1 MTGIRTEHSDSI
13 LSLIFDRTDKKNAI
27 TDAMY
32 GALADALVA
41 AESRADVRVVLFR
54 AAGDSFTAGND
65 LADFARAGSRPI
77 EPGHKQNVERF
88 LEALARC
95 SRPVVAAVQGNAVGV
110 GTTLLLHCDYV
121 LVAENAKLVTPFV
134 NLALVPEAAS
144 SHLLP
149 ARIGHVRAFA
159 MFALGEPLSARQAVE
174 AGVANQCVPVDELQA
189 AAWDVAQRLARQPLA
204 AVMATKRLMRNAD
217 AVVAQMGVEG
227 RLFQQQLRSAE
238 AREAF
243 AAFAERRKPDFQKL
257 G

>member
-1 MTGIRTEHSDSI
+1 MTGIRTEHSDSV
-13 LSLIFDRTDKKNAI
+13 LSLVFDRTDKKNAI

-41 AESRADVRVVLFR
+41 AESDPDVRVVLIR
-54 AAGDSFTAGND
+54 AAGDGFTAGND
-65 LADFARAGSRPI
+65 LADFARAGSQPV
-77 EPGHKQNVERF
+77 EPDRQQNVMRF

-174 AGVANQCVPVDELQA
+174 AGLANQCVAVDELQA
-189 AAWDVAQRLARQPLA
+189 AAWAVAQRLSRQPLE
-204 AVMATKRLMRNAD
+204 AVMATKRLMKNPD
-217 AVVAQMGVEG
+217 AVVAQMDVEG
-227 RLFQQQLRSAE
+227 RLFQKQLRSAE
-238 AREAF
+238 AREAV
-243 AAFAERRKPDFQKL
+243 AAFAERRKPDFQKP